1 MYLIGAPH
9 PHKVDARRLLETC
22 ITDAQRMV
30 TDAEVLQ
37 EIIHR
42 YVAIG
47 RQEAI
52 QPAFE
57 VVLGIVDEVFPI
69 ELRDVERAK
78 DILLGTAKLSA
89 RDTLHLAVMERHGIQ
104 RIMTF
109 DSGFDAAPGVSR
121 LYE

>member
-1 MYLIGAPH
+1 M
-9 PHKVDARRLLETC
+9 
-22 ITDAQRMV
+22 
-30 TDAEVLQ
+30 
-37 EIIHR
+37 HR
-42 YVAIG
+42 YVAIR
-47 RQEAI
+47 RQDAI

-57 VVLGIVDEVFPI
+57 ALLGIVDDVFPI

-89 RDTLHLAVMERHGIQ
+89 RDTLHLAVMERHGVQ

-109 DSGFDAAPGVSR
+109 DTGFDAAPGVTR